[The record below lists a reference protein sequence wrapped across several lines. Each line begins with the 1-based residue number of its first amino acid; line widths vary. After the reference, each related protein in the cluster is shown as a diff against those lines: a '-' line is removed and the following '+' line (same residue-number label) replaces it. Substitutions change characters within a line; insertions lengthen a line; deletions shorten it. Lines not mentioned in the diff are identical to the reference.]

1 MVGADDN
8 TERLVNVPGSA
19 LATEM
24 HAEVAPELKTDIWIR
39 IVAEILAAIVIQ
51 WTGGKFVE
59 TPVLALHCR
68 RVRRHGRLVP
78 GMTVLLG
85 CVGGCGGDNCK
96 RGDEGHQFD

>member
-8 TERLVNVPGSA
+8 TERLVRIPGSA
-19 LATEM
+19 LTTEM

-39 IVAEILAAIVIQ
+39 IVAEILAAIIIQ
-51 WTGGKFVE
+51 WTGRKSVE

-68 RVRRHGRLVP
+68 RVRRHGCFVP

-85 CVGGCGGDNCK
+85 RVGECGGDNSK
-96 RGDEGHQFD
+96 RGDKSHFD